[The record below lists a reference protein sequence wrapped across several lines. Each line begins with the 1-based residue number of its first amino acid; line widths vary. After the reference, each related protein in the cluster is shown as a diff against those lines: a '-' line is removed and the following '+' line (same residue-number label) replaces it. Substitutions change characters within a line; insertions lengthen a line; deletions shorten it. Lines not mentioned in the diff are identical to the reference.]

1 MSSQKRPGRRDKNR
15 MSTRSVPA
23 ALPRSASRSAGDD
36 LPHLELLVGI
46 DEALRSPDP
55 LAFLMLASGIITTL
69 DPRQQSPLRV
79 ETERPSL
86 VELCETFMEAGFRQ
100 TDALL
105 KVIGEMAG
113 DDLLRERIRR
123 SVAERRHAIP
133 GWVVRLGEVRPYRAV
148 EMTHVL
154 RDGDNVVI
162 GVALSGKREL
172 SLVIYIDHNLGT
184 LVKDAFVLGAP
195 IDEVIV
201 SWNAVDPLSG
211 AETNELPLADA
222 RARITES
229 IATGAMTFPPFETDS
244 WPTCRPL
251 VEWIVSMLPDDGHGY
266 LRPEWSK
273 RQLASLTESFFAS
286 KFGSP
291 LDDEDHRSLVESL
304 LWFATD
310 YGPGDPLRW
319 SPVAVEILLE
329 DWIPRK
335 LIAPAD
341 YLSKM
346 PTVLRAFIRFSH
358 AERKIPH
365 DLTDDTL
372 LAVDAWEPDYQE
384 SIGSPKHQGAMALL
398 ERLGALPGFDAEW
411 DDPEWDDADGIEGLS
426 PSGYMLDSL
435 ARSVGGMRALET
447 LETDPLPDE
456 PIDSTG
462 IPDDV
467 VGRVAEVG
475 DQVDGCCEQLFDVE
489 FRTASR
495 RLLARVAVA
504 DPNIFRRKS
513 SVVTTAAAICWII
526 GKANDSFDLYGSAR
540 SGRPR
545 VKDLM
550 AHFGLSGSVSQR
562 AEPMVRAIG
571 ADWRFGRTTL
581 GDAQLLVS
589 RMRQRIIE
597 ARDLYQNGS

>member
-1 MSSQKRPGRRDKNR
+1 MSSQKHPGRRDKKR
-15 MSTRSVPA
+15 MSTRSAHPG
-23 ALPRSASRSAGDD
+23 PSPRFRSAVDE

-55 LAFLMLASGIITTL
+55 LALLMLASGVISTF
-69 DPRQQSPLRV
+69 DPRQQSPMQVQASQL
-79 ETERPSL
+79 TL
-86 VELCETFMEAGFRQ
+86 AELCETFMDAGLRQ

-105 KVIGEMAG
+105 RVIGEMAG

-133 GWVVRLGEVRPYRAV
+133 GWVVRLHEVRPYRAV

-154 RDGDNVVI
+154 KDGDNVVV

-195 IDEVIV
+195 IDEVMM
-201 SWNAVDPLSG
+201 SWNAADSLSG

-222 RARITES
+222 RARISES
-229 IATGAMTFPPFETDS
+229 IATGALTFPPFETDT
-244 WPTCRPL
+244 WPACRPL
-251 VEWIVSMLPDDGHGY
+251 VEWMVSMLPGDGSGY

-273 RQLASLTESFFAS
+273 GQLAALTTSFFVS

-291 LDDEDHRSLVESL
+291 IDDEDHRSLMDSI

-310 YGPGDPLRW
+310 YGPGDPMRW

-329 DWIPRK
+329 DWVPRK

-341 YLSKM
+341 YLSKL
-346 PTVLRAFIRFSH
+346 PAVLRAFIRYCH
-358 AERKIPH
+358 AKREIPRN
-365 DLTDDTL
+365 LTVDTL
-372 LAVDAWEPDYQE
+372 QAVDVWEPDYQR
-384 SIGSPKHQGAMALL
+384 SIGSPRHQGAMALL
-398 ERLGALPGFDAEW
+398 EHIGAIPGLDGEW
-411 DDPEWDDADGIEGLS
+411 DDPDWEGAEAIEELS
-426 PSGYMLDSL
+426 HNEYMLDSL
-435 ARSVGGMRALET
+435 ARSVGGMSALDN
-447 LETDPLPDE
+447 LSMDPLPDE
-456 PIDSTG
+456 PIDWTG

-467 VGRVAEVG
+467 VGRVTEVG
-475 DQVDGCCEQLFDVE
+475 DRVEECCAQLFDPE
-489 FRTASR
+489 FRTASH

-513 SVVTTAAAICWII
+513 STSTTAAAICWII
-526 GKANDSFDLYGSAR
+526 GKANDSFDLYGVA
-540 SGRPR
+540 GDGGVR

-571 ADWRFGRTTL
+571 ADWRFGRTSL
-581 GDAQLLVS
+581 GDARLLVAPMRL
-589 RMRQRIIE
+589 RMGE
-597 ARDLYQNGS
+597 ARDLYRQG